1 MLFTNSIVATCKQR
15 MDTPNPDITYPRLR
29 ALDFQP
35 IVYEG
40 MRYLHLRDPL
50 AITGKTLLVPEP
62 LIPMLTFMDGTH
74 DARDLRT
81 MMARQVGLNVGRT
94 QVHQLIGTLDEACYL
109 ENERYRQAR
118 QAGLDAFR
126 KMDFRPAANAGR
138 AYPESREEL
147 KAELDGYFTDIP
159 TRDIPSSEQTTA
171 VRGILSPHIDY
182 ERGGFVYARVWAEAA
197 LSARKVQQ
205 VILLGTDHFS
215 ENFSFSLTH
224 LDYSTP
230 LGQLPTDQA
239 LVDACARI
247 LGERRAFEGELH
259 HRSEHSIELAV
270 VWLQYILGDR
280 PVRLLPV
287 LCGPLTDY
295 EDRSGSLEN
304 NQTLNELIR
313 ILARAAA
320 ERPTWV
326 IAAGD
331 LSHIGPAFGG
341 FPITP
346 AELNKVQAGDQ
357 RVIQYILNGD
367 APGFYA
373 HIRRTEDETNICGV
387 SPIYLA
393 MRILG
398 RTAGTSHAYAACP
411 ADTENTSFVTV
422 SGITWA

>member
-1 MLFTNSIVATCKQR
+1 ME
-15 MDTPNPDITYPRLR
+15 TPNPDTTYPRLR
-29 ALDFQP
+29 TLDGQP
-35 IVYEG
+35 IMYEG

-50 AITGKTLLVPEP
+50 AIAGKTLLVPEP

-81 MMARQVGLNVGRT
+81 LMARQVGVNVGRS

-109 ENERYRQAR
+109 DNKRYRQVR
-118 QAGLDAFR
+118 QAVQDEFR

-138 AYPESREEL
+138 AYPESQEEL
-147 KAELDGYFTDIP
+147 RTELDGYFTNLP
-159 TRDIPSSEQTTA
+159 TKINPSNDQTPF

-182 ERGGFVYARVWAEAA
+182 ERGGFVYARVWAEASR
-197 LSARKVQQ
+197 SARPIEQ

-215 ENFSFSLTH
+215 ENYPFSLTH
-224 LDYSTP
+224 LDYATP
-230 LGQLPTDQA
+230 LGQLPTDQS

-280 PVRLLPV
+280 PVSLLPI
-287 LCGPLTDY
+287 LCGPLTDF
-295 EDRSGSLEN
+295 EDRSGRLEN

-313 ILARAAA
+313 MLARAAA

-331 LSHIGPAFGG
+331 LSHVGSAFGG

-346 AELNKVQAGDQ
+346 ADLNKVQAGDQ
-357 RVIQYILNGD
+357 RAIQYMLNGD

-373 HIRRTEDETNICGV
+373 HIRQTDDETNICGT

-398 RTAGTSHAYAACP
+398 RSAGTSHAYAACP